1 MPERQ
6 ALSLRWR
13 LLLWLLLPLAALM
26 GGNAWLGYDR
36 AVQAANEAYDRSL
49 YLAAR
54 TLAEDLRWQDGRVQ
68 LPMRPGTGYLFENHI
83 GSRLFYQVSDGN
95 GDTLLGASDLPGPG
109 TVQPDEQVHYFAL
122 VQFADANHQN
132 LPVRLAQLT
141 HVLPTPQGPSPDRL
155 LHITV
160 AETREARAALIQTI
174 LRETLGSQ
182 ALLLLAVA
190 VLVLVAVRRAV
201 RPLERLRGLI
211 ETKADEDLSA
221 LPGNWP
227 PELQPLVSAINGY
240 TQRLGRLLGI
250 RKRFLDNAAHQLRT
264 PLTAL
269 KTQLGLMQRQTAS
282 PDPALLQAAVRT
294 TDDAVRLTAQ
304 LLALTRAEHGPD
316 MDPNAEVDLVA
327 LARQVTE
334 DQLWRAHAAG
344 VDLGFEAD
352 VARLPI
358 QGNAVLLQ
366 EAVAN
371 LLDNAIHHGGPG
383 THVTVRAMAMGIEV
397 EDDGPGIA
405 PEHQTHVFER
415 FYRAAAPGVSGSGL
429 GLAIVQE
436 IVRQHGGRIE
446 LRSPVVKGR
455 GTRIGLVWPVPQV

>member
-1 MPERQ
+1 MPDRP

-13 LLLWLLLPLAALM
+13 LLLGLLLPLAALM
-26 GGNAWLGYDR
+26 GMNAWLGYDR

-54 TLAEDLRWQDGRVQ
+54 TLAEDLRWQDDRVQ

-83 GSRLFYQVSDGN
+83 GSRLFYQVSDGD
-95 GDTLLGASDLPGPG
+95 GQMLLGAPDLPGPG
-109 TVQPDEQVHYFAL
+109 AVVQDEQVHYFAL
-122 VQFADANHQN
+122 VQFADARHQG

-141 HVLPTPQGPSPDRL
+141 HVLPTPQGPTLDRL

-182 ALLLLAVA
+182 ALLLAAVA
-190 VLVLVAVRRAV
+190 LLVLVAVRRAV

-211 ETKADEDLSA
+211 EAKADEDLSA
-221 LPGNWP
+221 LRGNWP

-240 TQRLGRLLGI
+240 TQRLGRLIGI

-269 KTQLGLMQRQTAS
+269 KTQLDLMQRQTAN
-282 PDPALLQAAVRT
+282 PDPALLQAALRT
-294 TDDAVRLTAQ
+294 TDDAVHLTAQ
-304 LLALTRAEHGPD
+304 LLALTRAEHSPD

-344 VDLGFEAD
+344 VDLGFDAA

-358 QGNAVLLQ
+358 RGNAVLLQ

-383 THVTVRAMAMGIEV
+383 THVTVRAMATGIEV

-446 LRSPVVKGR
+446 LRSPVARGKG
-455 GTRIGLVWPVPQV
+455 TCVGLLF